1 MQRTIQKVTALVAS
15 YNEKLEARGICI
27 EVSRKYF
34 ETSAHSYLPSRPT
47 LIDYFIENKL
57 DMREKKKGY
66 GYRKNSFYCIVLRLC
81 PIDSAL
87 VPGRLCREYSFV
99 IKSTTRMYIGETP
112 KEKRAPEE
120 KLLAKIE
127 NDGGRYLFTGD
138 TLFAGSIGRTDFP
151 TGSLAQLRESLK
163 RLSKLDGDIVVYP
176 GHEEETTIARERQT
190 NPFLADM

>member
-1 MQRTIQKVTALVAS
+1 MQRTMQKVTALVAS

-27 EVSRKYF
+27 EASRKYF

-127 NDGGRYLFTGD
+127 RLLKKIVSKSKRKSPAELCRSNFSDIFRYL
-138 TLFAGSIGRTDFP
+138 
-151 TGSLAQLRESLK
+151 
-163 RLSKLDGDIVVYP
+163 
-176 GHEEETTIARERQT
+176 GHEYSYNSKIFEKPKILWNFILAA
-190 NPFLADM
+190 FLAIIFFAAAFVLHLL